1 MIRDFMGMLLKRC
14 AVEAVTWLLGVSLQ
28 CLLIADA
35 QVRGSVAVDREALEA
50 LYHAIGVAVDREALE
65 ELYHATGGPD
75 WRNRAY
81 WLSEAPL
88 GEWFGVVTDS
98 NGRVTSLT
106 LTGNGLS
113 GAIPPELGD
122 LTNLQVLWLGHNELI
137 GAPSGTGVNELSGGI
152 PPELA
157 DLTNLQWLISG
168 AQRVERG
175 DPAGTGRP
183 DQPPRAGSRE
193 QRVERGIPPE
203 LAGLTNLQG

>member
-1 MIRDFMGMLLKRC
+1 MVRDFMGMLLKRC

-65 ELYHATGGPD
+65 ALYHATGGPD

-98 NGRVTSLT
+98 NGRVTSLA
-106 LTGNGLS
+106 LPGNGLS
-113 GAIPPELGD
+113 GAIPPALDRLVSLERLDLGARWD
-122 LTNLQVLWLGHNELI
+122 PEVGW
-137 GAPSGTGVNELSGGI
+137 VDNELSGVI
-152 PPELA
+152 PPELGG
-157 DLTNLQWLISG
+157 LTHLRVLLLRDNELSG
-168 AQRVERG
+168 V
-175 DPAGTGRP
+175 
-183 DQPPRAGSRE
+183 
-193 QRVERGIPPE
+193 IPPE
-203 LAGLTNLQG
+203 LGALTNLKSWISGSTN

>member
-1 MIRDFMGMLLKRC
+1 MVRDFMGMLLKRC

-65 ELYHATGGPD
+65 ALYHATGGPD
-75 WRNRAY
+75 WRNRAN
-81 WLSEAPL
+81 WPSEAPL

-122 LTNLQVLWLGHNELI
+122 LTNLQELGW
-137 GAPSGTGVNELSGGI
+137 S
-152 PPELA
+152 
-157 DLTNLQWLISG
+157 QWVDATPFLEG
-168 AQRVERG
+168 KMKCKPKKPKG
-175 DPAGTGRP
+175 
-183 DQPPRAGSRE
+183 
-193 QRVERGIPPE
+193 
-203 LAGLTNLQG
+203 